1 MADDAPQHALPL
13 APPPCEN
20 SRVRTLP
27 FLLCAQLACASSARN
42 VEIENGVQ
50 EAPLPNGSPQ
60 TALPLPLGVEV
71 QGAVGCGQVGWYRI
85 EVPNQRALRVTI
97 HGQAQENA
105 LGATATLTVTA
116 INGLELGNMMIPV
129 FARAPNWDPREQAFP
144 PVPAG
149 PYLAR
154 VNVDPNGCQRLAYRL
169 TIQ

>member
-1 MADDAPQHALPL
+1 M
-13 APPPCEN
+13 
-20 SRVRTLP
+20 RTLP
-27 FLLCAQLACASSARN
+27 LLLGALLGCATTTRT

-50 EAPLPNGSPQ
+50 EAPLPNSTPQ
-60 TALPLPLGVEV
+60 TAQPLPLGVEV
-71 QGAVGCGQVGWYRI
+71 QGAIACGQVGWYRI
-85 EVPNQRALRVTI
+85 EVPSQRPLRVTI

-105 LGATATLTVTA
+105 LGATATLAVTA

-129 FARAPNWDPREQAFP
+129 FARSPNWDPREQTFP

-154 VNVDPNGCQRLAYRL
+154 VTVDPNGCQRLAYRL